1 MTLYLEE
8 EGEIQLP
15 LDVFEVAN
23 RVIESALDYLECPYD
38 AEVNLLLTTD
48 EEIQEMNKMN
58 RGIDASTD
66 VLSFP
71 MVDFE
76 NIPDMDALEELDEYF
91 HPETGELM
99 LGDIVISK
107 EHVFAQAEAYGHSIK
122 REFAFLIAHSM
133 LHLFGYDHME
143 EEERVQMEEM
153 QEEILEQI
161 HITRESADDKE

>member
-8 EGEIQLP
+8 EGSVQLP
-15 LDVFEVAN
+15 LDAFAVAN
-23 RVIESALDYLECPYD
+23 QVIESALDYLDCPYD

-48 EEIQEMNKMN
+48 EEIREMN
-58 RGIDASTD
+58 RIHREIDASTD

-76 NIPDMDALEELDEYF
+76 YVPDMDALEEMDEYF

-107 EHVFAQAEAYGHSIK
+107 DHVFTQAESYGHSVK

-143 EEERVQMEEM
+143 EQERLQMEEM
-153 QEEILEQI
+153 QEEILERI
-161 HITRESADDKE
+161 HITRDSEDYRE